1 MVMLGRT
8 ANGLFW
14 MFRYIERAENIARL
28 VDAGLRMSLTRT
40 GASDDDWDAVLQ
52 SADVRSLFAER
63 QDKVTAADAIDF
75 LLRDTA
81 NPSSVMSCI
90 DAARNN
96 APMVRTALTRETWEA
111 TNECW
116 IELKQ
121 MLARKLKSADLPEV
135 IDTVKR
141 RAGLIRGAFHG
152 SMLRNEIYNFARIGT
167 FIERADNTS
176 RILDVKYYVLLPA
189 ITHVGSSLDNMQ
201 WESILRSVSA
211 HRSYRWV
218 YDGEYKAANI
228 ADFLILSGQMPRS
241 LAYCYEKITS
251 NLGYVGQE
259 YGERL
264 AAHHTADAVL
274 ATLKTTSI
282 DQIMDQG
289 LHEFLDNFISLNN
302 KLGNEITEGYR
313 FYS

>member
-1 MVMLGRT
+1 MLGRT
-8 ANGLFW
+8 ANGLYW

-28 VDAGLRMSLTRT
+28 VDAGLRMSLTRST
-40 GASDDDWDAVLQ
+40 AADDDWDGVLQ
-52 SADVRSLFAER
+52 SAGVRESFCDATG
-63 QDKVTAADAIDF
+63 KVPAADAIDY
-75 LLRDTA
+75 LMRDRS
-81 NPSSVMSCI
+81 NPSSVLSCI
-90 DAARNN
+90 ESGRNN
-96 APMVRTALTRETWEA
+96 ARMVRTALTRETWEA

-121 MLARKLKSADLPEV
+121 VLGRKLKSADLPEV
-135 IDTVKR
+135 IDTIKR

-189 ITHVGSSLDNMQ
+189 ITHVGSSIDNMQ

-218 YDGEYKAANI
+218 YDGEYRPANI
-228 ADFLILSGQMPRS
+228 ADFLILNGQMPRS
-241 LAYCYEKITS
+241 LAYSYEKIVS
-251 NLGYVGQE
+251 NLGYIAKG

-264 AAHHTADAVL
+264 AAHDTADSIRKML
-274 ATLKTTSI
+274 QSTTI
-282 DQIMDQG
+282 EAIMDQG
-289 LHEFLDNFISLNN
+289 LHEFLEDFVTRNNRLGAEISD
-302 KLGNEITEGYR
+302 GYR
-313 FYS
+313 FYI

>member
-63 QDKVTAADAIDF
+63 QDKVTAANAIDF

-96 APMVRTALTRETWEA
+96 ARMVRTALTRETWEA